1 MLTPKLRL
9 ILKTLP
15 TEPGV
20 YRMRDAGGTV
30 IYVGK
35 AINLKK
41 RVSSYFQ
48 KQHHA
53 PKTTHLVAQIE
64 SIDITVTRSEKEALL
79 LENSLIKALKPK
91 YNVLMRDDKSYPYLH
106 MRLDHPFPSLK
117 MVRCKEKPSAKMY
130 FGPYPN
136 VQAVKEALQLIQKV
150 FKLRNCSD
158 VDFNSRT
165 RPCLQYQLKRC
176 TAPCT
181 QLITEEAYRQSV
193 RDASAFL
200 EGKSQEMLLA
210 LQTRMNVAATA
221 MHYEEAAVLRDQI
234 QQLRIVQEQQA
245 IYSHEG
251 CLDVVVMETEP
262 ACIQWVSIRKGQ
274 MIDSQVFF
282 PQAPENSVFDTLR
295 ESLFKA
301 FLMHYYGDSPTR
313 IPELILTDV
322 VLSEQHVLEDILS
335 EWRQK
340 RCRIQ
345 TNARGAKAR
354 WLDFAKNNL
363 QVTVSTRQVSQ
374 TLLKQRY
381 EALRLFLQ
389 RELPIQRLVCFDI
402 SHTQGQ
408 ETVASCVVFDASGP
422 LKRAY
427 RRFNLHLATPGDDYA
442 AMLEVVSRYFSG
454 LSQEEWPD
462 IILIDGG
469 RGQVAEA
476 KKALEGFGA
485 HDHTL
490 IGIVKG
496 PDRKAA
502 QDHLWLAQEEA
513 ARALPQH
520 HPALHLLQHLR
531 DEAHRFAIS
540 AHRKKRARASLSS
553 SLTTI
558 PGVGAKR
565 RYALLQYFG
574 GIQSLAKASIEEI
587 SKVSGISE
595 KLAKEIYQHFHQ

>member
-1 MLTPKLRL
+1 MLTPKLSL

-15 TEPGV
+15 TDPGV
-20 YRMRDAGGTV
+20 YRMRDATGTV

-53 PKTTHLVAQIE
+53 AKTTHLVAQID

-106 MRLDHPFPSLK
+106 MRIDHPFPSLK
-117 MVRCKEKPSAKMY
+117 MVRCKEKPTAKMY

-136 VQAVKEALQLIQKV
+136 VLAVKEALQLIQKV

-176 TAPCT
+176 SAPCT
-181 QLITEEAYRQSV
+181 QFITEEAYRQSV
-193 RDASAFL
+193 KDASAFL
-200 EGKSQEMLLA
+200 EGKSQEMLIA
-210 LQTRMNVAATA
+210 LQTRMGAAATA
-221 MHYEEAAVLRDQI
+221 MHYEEAAILRDQI

-262 ACIQWVSIRKGQ
+262 ACIQWVSIRNGQ
-274 MIDSQVFF
+274 VIDSQVFF
-282 PQAPENSVFDTLR
+282 PQVPESSVFDTLR

-301 FLMHYYGDSPTR
+301 FLMHYYGESPAR
-313 IPELILTDV
+313 IPALILTDV

-381 EALRLFLQ
+381 DALRTLLQ
-389 RELPIQRLVCFDI
+389 RDLPIQRLVCFDI

-408 ETVASCVVFDASGP
+408 ETVASCVVFDTSGP

-427 RRFNLHLATPGDDYA
+427 RRFNLQLATPGDDYA

-454 LSQEEWPD
+454 LSSKDWPD
-462 IILIDGG
+462 VILIDGG
-469 RGQVAEA
+469 RGQVREA
-476 KKALEGFGA
+476 KKALERFGT
-485 HDHTL
+485 HDYTL
-490 IGIVKG
+490 LGIVKG

-502 QDHLWLAQEEA
+502 QDHLWLAQEEV

-520 HPALHLLQHLR
+520 HPGLHLLQHLR

-540 AHRKKRARASLSS
+540 AHRKKRTQSSLSS

-587 SKVSGISE
+587 SKVVGISE